1 MREADQLFVKHYV
14 EVVID
19 SKLKEHNQ
27 TVERF
32 KDKADLLI
40 DQIKRVECVKEQL
53 DEVCK
58 GLQERIER
66 QARTIDI
73 KKEEIEILEERIE
86 RQARTIGALQE
97 SEALKTEA
105 IARANKSVL
114 EKHAELKALTESLAP
129 GPILAF
135 PCKTCNGKGTIAIG
149 SFGARRDCPNCFIRR
164 LT

>member
-27 TVERF
+27 TVERL

-40 DQIKRVECVKEQL
+40 DQIKRIECVKEQL

-58 GLQERIER
+58 DLQERIER
-66 QARTIDI
+66 QARTID
-73 KKEEIEILEERIE
+73 
-86 RQARTIGALQE
+86 ALRE

-105 IARANKSVL
+105 IGGLRTKLLETAR
-114 EKHAELKALTESLAP
+114 ELKTLKESLAP
-129 GPILAF
+129 GPLLAF
-135 PCKTCNGKGTIAIG
+135 LCKTCNGKGTIAIG
-149 SFGARRDCPNCFIRR
+149 SFGARRDCPDCFIRR
-164 LT
+164 LS